1 MYLRREIE
9 PDGLPL
15 IVDAIKTEE
24 GEVKE
29 LRMYI
34 LIADEFGVKRVAEE
48 FPLDLIDFAPRSIV
62 LLQENKK
69 ENDETDK
76 KEDKENK

>member
-34 LIADEFGVKRVAEE
+34 LKT
-48 FPLDLIDFAPRSIV
+48 
-62 LLQENKK
+62 LL
-69 ENDETDK
+69 
-76 KEDKENK
+76 

>member
-15 IVDAIKTEE
+15 IVDAIKTKD

-29 LRMYI
+29 LRMI
-34 LIADEFGVKRVAEE
+34 TELRGLQKSSLLI
-48 FPLDLIDFAPRSIV
+48 
-62 LLQENKK
+62 
-69 ENDETDK
+69 
-76 KEDKENK
+76 